1 MEKLQGVQS
10 AAARWVLQIRRKDW
24 SLRGGLKR
32 LGWLSVVQQAA
43 YCSVKMAIQVLQR
56 RSPERLYE
64 ALTEENEGRRV
75 RKVITEDAQQRMKLS
90 CMKSWSVR
98 VLRWMDMM
106 REDMLMMDTTK
117 KQEKER
123 LKLFI
128 KHRVGVRGDKVFWG
142 KLLKE
147 RGQEERQSG
156 RDQERDGGG
165 ENIVLDE
172 NNIVMEEELN
182 PPQVRGVEENGMPQ
196 DSLEDGTL
204 PGGGREEETSR
215 GGGREDRI
223 PPEEGTENLMTQE
236 ELQKDKTQQ
245 ERGLEDTSARG
256 GVEEGRTR
264 GGVEDQRSLPLTQ
277 QGLSPC
283 TESSRAGPLS
293 DPGKHKRVDVNR
305 TQKDEDILQ
314 WETVFENLFSHVHP
328 DGLQLWLEGAGQ
340 GGRLYLRRSN
350 KLRRTGVG

>member
-56 RSPERLYE
+56 SSPERLYE

-147 RGQEERQSG
+147 RGQEERQRG
-156 RDQERDGGG
+156 GGQERDGGG
-165 ENIVLDE
+165 ETVVLDE
-172 NNIVMEEELN
+172 NHMAIEEELN
-182 PPQVRGVEENGMPQ
+182 PPQVRGVEEDEMPQ
-196 DSLEDGTL
+196 DSLEDGT
-204 PGGGREEETSR
+204 PPEGGREEETSS
-215 GGGREDRI
+215 GGGLEDRI
-223 PPEEGTENLMTQE
+223 APEEGLENLMKQ
-236 ELQKDKTQQ
+236 
-245 ERGLEDTSARG
+245 
-256 GVEEGRTR
+256 
-264 GGVEDQRSLPLTQ
+264 
-277 QGLSPC
+277 
-283 TESSRAGPLS
+283 
-293 DPGKHKRVDVNR
+293 
-305 TQKDEDILQ
+305 
-314 WETVFENLFSHVHP
+314 
-328 DGLQLWLEGAGQ
+328 
-340 GGRLYLRRSN
+340 
-350 KLRRTGVG
+350 